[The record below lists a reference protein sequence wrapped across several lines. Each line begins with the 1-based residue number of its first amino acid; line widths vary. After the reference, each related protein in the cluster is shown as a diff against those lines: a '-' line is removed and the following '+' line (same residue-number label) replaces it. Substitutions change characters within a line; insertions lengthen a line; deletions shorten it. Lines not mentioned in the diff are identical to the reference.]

1 MSIILPL
8 PLMIVVYVIAIIVGL
23 IIIETIYTITK
34 SIMKNRQPA
43 KPPLSTTVED
53 PRVEL

>member
-1 MSIILPL
+1 MSIIVPL

-23 IIIETIYTITK
+23 IIIETIYTIAK

>member
-1 MSIILPL
+1 MSISAPL
-8 PLMIVVYVIAIIVGL
+8 PLMIVVYVIATIVAVIIA
-23 IIIETIYTITK
+23 ETIYTVVK
-34 SIMKNRQPA
+34 SIIKNREPA

>member
-1 MSIILPL
+1 MSVPV
-8 PLMIVVYVIAIIVGL
+8 PLMIVVYVIATVIAV
-23 IIIETIYTITK
+23 IIIETIYTIAK

>member
-1 MSIILPL
+1 MSIPL
-8 PLMIVVYVIAIIVGL
+8 PLMIVVYVIGTIVAL
-23 IIIETIYTITK
+23 IVIETIYTIAK

-53 PRVEL
+53 PRIEL

>member
-1 MSIILPL
+1 MSVPL
-8 PLMIVVYVIAIIVGL
+8 PLMIVVYVIGTIVAVIIA
-23 IIIETIYTITK
+23 ETIYTVVK
-34 SIMKNRQPA
+34 SIIKNRQPV

>member
-1 MSIILPL
+1 MSVPL
-8 PLMIVVYVIAIIVGL
+8 PLMIVVYVIAIVVAI
-23 IIIETIYTITK
+23 IIIETIYTVVK
-34 SIMKNRQPA
+34 SIIKNRQPA